1 MPNANIIHLPLT
13 SLRRGQLAGDVKELS
28 ENVRIL
34 DGNLSTFANEV
45 FVALK
50 CAEDVLVRNFDA
62 AFNVSDHRIAA
73 MEEKFQGSPA
83 CDDRTPPS
91 GKKRKIA
98 QLPDL
103 SVSK

>member
-1 MPNANIIHLPLT
+1 MFGFWMEACLHLQT
-13 SLRRGQLAGDVKELS
+13 KC
-28 ENVRIL
+28 
-34 DGNLSTFANEV
+34 

-50 CAEDVLVRNFDA
+50 RTEDVLVRKFDA

-73 MEEKFQGSPA
+73 MEEKFHGSPA
-83 CDDRTPPS
+83 RDDRTPPS

-98 QLPDL
+98 QLRDL